1 MVVELKFEDLGEGHR
16 FQVDLTNVLSSFLH
30 HSLKV
35 TSSDVGLIE
44 LSNEGK

>member
-44 LSNEGK
+44 LSNKGK